1 MKKETKIT
9 IAVFLAVAFL
19 LGSSFGYKIK
29 ELSLEAKNGCITC
42 TTPICPLD
50 LGIYDDQEIQDEFEE
65 RFGSVLKK
73 EDWKDIE
80 ELTEI
85 PFELWETMTRRGIF
99 WQTWNMGHN
108 VGFKEG
114 SELVEEPQVCIHERY
129 KQIKDTMKS
138 KAGTE
143 FEWHEYYCSEPF
155 RKYLQDTEPNGELF
169 ISEDTGRLC
178 FPQGAVYT
186 KEEILTNF
194 FEPI

>member
-138 KAGTE
+138 KSGDE
-143 FEWHEYYCSEPF
+143 FIYDKDDNNYFIACPSEF
-155 RKYLQDTEPNGELF
+155 CLGEPHVF
-169 ISEDTGRLC
+169 
-178 FPQGAVYT
+178 YT
-186 KEEILTNF
+186 KEEILNTNF